1 MAKYREQH
9 RRAQE
14 AHRRF
19 EQRIEESCRR
29 TGHGRPVTR
38 REFLGRGLIA
48 GTSTIFLPSLAT
60 MVNRAHAACEVG
72 APDNGL
78 IGA

>member
-1 MAKYREQH
+1 MAKYREQY

-14 AHRRF
+14 AHRQM

-48 GTSTIFLPSLAT
+48 GTSTVLLPSVGML
-60 MVNRAHAACEVG
+60 VNQSPCGMR
-72 APDNGL
+72 NR
-78 IGA
+78 

>member
-14 AHRRF
+14 VHSRM

-29 TGHGRPVTR
+29 SGHGRPVTR
-38 REFLGRGLIA
+38 REFLGHGLIA

-60 MVNRAHAACEVG
+60 VLSREAKAACE
-72 APDNGL
+72 
-78 IGA
+78 IGVDDAL